1 GGATSKMDPI
11 FFKVSA
17 GGPVIA
23 VSGSLDF
30 GTVARG
36 TSQTRDLTIQN
47 TGSENLL
54 VNGVSMSAGSD
65 PAFSVLPNP
74 GVPQT
79 TPPGGTV
86 IYTIRFAPTGTSA
99 DGLRTGNVTISS
111 SHPNNP
117 TATLGA
123 SGPRGVPHAR

>member
-36 TSQTRDLTIQN
+36 TSQTRALTIQN

-54 VNGVSMSAGSD
+54 VNGVSMASGSY
-65 PAFSVLPNP
+65 PAFSVLANP

-79 TPPGGTV
+79 IPPGGSVVFTV
-86 IYTIRFAPTGTSA
+86 KCAPGASSTN
-99 DGLRTGNVTISS
+99 GLRTGSVTISS
-111 SHPNNP
+111 SDPITP
-117 TATLGA
+117 TVSVA
-123 SGPRGVPHAR
+123 